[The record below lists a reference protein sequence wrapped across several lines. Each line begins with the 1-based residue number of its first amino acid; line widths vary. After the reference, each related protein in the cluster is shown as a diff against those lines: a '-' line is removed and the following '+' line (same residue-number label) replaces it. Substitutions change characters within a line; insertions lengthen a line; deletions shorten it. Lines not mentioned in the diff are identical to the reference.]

1 MGDFQIDLNGAAVP
15 NSDGE
20 INTYVNKEAETNG
33 AYFSMTRKVIFIN
46 GMKNSGKDHA
56 ASALALSLVQM
67 CPVLGV
73 YNKSSGVV
81 PDLLQC
87 LGDKNQFNGPISRT
101 AAGQVA
107 RAQQLPGRPSEMFIL
122 QALSRNAAQVPLF
135 HLLRKKENNGCEIFA
150 HSQGNLILSN
160 VLQGIAAVDG
170 PQAISGRIVHTFG
183 SPAVNWP
190 KEITKFEH
198 AFTFDPV
205 SWLAGLDPTFSISK
219 VGMPSGSLNPITHG
233 FLEYLKNDPAFVV
246 NRFRVGGFGITFSMD
261 EDGLARCLAAMGTN
275 ITRVRPIFEHLNKKH
290 NSDADDVA
298 VRYVALVRNSPE
310 IVKAIAFDKSFVNLL
325 ITILHEGWTSAEE
338 KCAIQWL
345 RGL

>member
-1 MGDFQIDLNGAAVP
+1 MGDFQIDLKGAAVP
-15 NSDGE
+15 NADGQ
-20 INTYVNKEAETNG
+20 INTYINKEAEANG
-33 AYFSMTRKVIFIN
+33 AYFSTTKKVIFIN
-46 GMKNSGKDHA
+46 GMKNSGEEHA
-56 ASALALSLVQM
+56 TSALALSLVQM
-67 CPVLGV
+67 CPVIGV
-73 YNKSSGVV
+73 YNKTSGFI

-87 LGDKNQFNGPISRT
+87 LGDKNQFNGFSPT
-101 AAGQVA
+101 AAKQVA
-107 RAQQLPGRPSEMFIL
+107 RAQQIQTRLSEMTIL
-122 QALSRNAAQVPLF
+122 HALSRNAAQVPLF
-135 HLLRKKENNGCEIFA
+135 QLLRKKENTGCEIFA

-170 PQAISGRIVHTFG
+170 SQAISGRIVHTFG

-190 KEITKFEH
+190 REITKLEH

-205 SWLAGLDPTFSISK
+205 SWLAGLDKTFSISK

-261 EDGLARCLAAMGTN
+261 EEGLARCLAAMGTN
-275 ITRVRPIFEHLNKKH
+275 TTRVRRVFEYLNTKH

-298 VRYVALVRNSPE
+298 VRYVALVKNSPE
-310 IVKAIAFDKSFVNLL
+310 ITKAIAVDKSFTNLL
-325 ITILHEGWTSAEE
+325 ITILREGWIDGDEKSA
-338 KCAIQWL
+338 IRWL